1 MDSKSFKCPTY
12 DSLTII
18 HSILQKYRGAICID
32 IYAYILSTLVTE
44 TLRTLGHYMG
54 HKASLYFPWEVST
67 VGNCSE
73 LTGLFSTQHPQQ
85 LLGTTPLSWGPELLR
100 VLLGL
105 AVLFWMAHLI

>member
-1 MDSKSFKCPTY
+1 MDSEGFKCPTY

-18 HSILQKYRGAICID
+18 LSILPNYWGAICID
-32 IYAYILSTLVTE
+32 IYAYILSTIVTE
-44 TLRTLGHYMG
+44 TLRTLGHHMG
-54 HKASLYFPWEVST
+54 QKASLYFLLEVST

-73 LTGLFSTQHPQQ
+73 LTGLFSTQYPQQ

-105 AVLFWMAHLI
+105 ALLFWLAHRI